1 MGQGTSHNH
10 HVSGG
15 PAHHGG
21 DRPRSNGSGVNFG
34 SMGVPGQW
42 PHQGGG
48 DMIKEGSPY
57 DGQVNVKHR

>member
-10 HVSGG
+10 HTSGG

-21 DRPRSNGSGVNFG
+21 DRPRNGSGVNFG
-34 SMGVPGQW
+34 SGAVPGQW

-57 DGQVNVKHR
+57 DGQVAT